1 MKQCIK
7 VIVVATNDGCGPVFT
22 SPVEVTDDEYR
33 NGEHFRIAITWAT
46 DAGFV
51 FPMLALDND
60 LVRLLMDISAFI
72 ARRNAMH

>member
-7 VIVVATNDGCGPVFT
+7 VIVIAINDGCGHVFT

-33 NGEHFRIAITWAT
+33 NGEHFRIAVTRAT

-60 LVRLLMDISAFI
+60 LVGC
-72 ARRNAMH
+72 